1 LAVELVLVADVFA
14 LAPCVFVDCIVNL
27 LSFARFTGAV
37 PAKDFGKLSLTGTR
51 FTEAVPAK
59 EFGEMLLVGLRF
71 TEAVTAEEF
80 GKMLLIGTRST
91 ENLVLSFSWL
101 ATTM

>member
-27 LSFARFTGAV
+27 MPFA
-37 PAKDFGKLSLTGTR
+37 R

-59 EFGEMLLVGLRF
+59 ELGKMLLIGTRF
-71 TEAVTAEEF
+71 IEAVPSKELGKMSLTGTRFIEAVPAKEF
-80 GKMLLIGTRST
+80 GKMLLIGTRLT
-91 ENLVLSFSWL
+91 ENSVSSFS
-101 ATTM
+101 

>member
-14 LAPCVFVDCIVNL
+14 LAPCVFVDCIVDL
-27 LSFARFTGAV
+27 VSFARSTEAD
-37 PAKDFGKLSLTGTR
+37 PAKELGKTLPIGTR
-51 FTEAVPAK
+51 FTEIVP
-59 EFGEMLLVGLRF
+59 
-71 TEAVTAEEF
+71 AEEF

-91 ENLVLSFSWL
+91 KNLVLSFSWL